1 MDLAK
6 AKRLGFDIN
15 LVSKPKVEPP
25 VVPAPS
31 MDVTIN
37 HQGIAEAIQ
46 EMTRKLE
53 PQVIEVVKGDGSA
66 AALVMQAIER
76 SNQAVIRA
84 VQSRPVGQVVDT
96 VDLTHEIDMQTRLP
110 IVKQLK
116 FNYKAAE

>member
-46 EMTRKLE
+46 AMTRKLE
-53 PQVIEVVKGDGSA
+53 PQVIEVVKGDGTA

>member
-53 PQVIEVVKGDGSA
+53 PQVIEVVKGDGTA